1 MPTRN
6 LTGETSKS
14 KYPKVHIAEDI
25 YDTELVGFSD
35 VLTVAKMNAPNET
48 TQKIKSVFRLPTG
61 EHVEKWMTNVVTK
74 GSGEYSNSA
83 LYDFLDKMAWLEEYS
98 KDPSLDIDEVFL
110 TWLRGKIE
118 KEHPKVRVL
127 VKNAKKGTPD
137 EYSTVREIVRRLAA

>member
-1 MPTRN
+1 MPQRN
-6 LTGETSKS
+6 LTGDTGKS
-14 KYPKVHIAEDI
+14 KYPKVCVAEDI
-25 YDTELVGFSD
+25 YDTELAGISD
-35 VLTVAKMNAPNET
+35 IIIVAKMNVPNET
-48 TQKIKSVFRLPTG
+48 TQKIKAVFRLNTG

-83 LYDFLDKMAWLEEYS
+83 LYDFLDKMGWLDEYS

-137 EYSTVREIVRRLAA
+137 EYSTVREIVRRIAA